1 MRVYK
6 AGEAVQ
12 ITCEGRTVP
21 GTVSVASSNGVSL
34 MLEFEA
40 VLAGHVAM
48 MPVVWDDQAQA
59 FRSVVGGVAVE
70 LAESQQEEGDCDG
83 AR

>member
-6 AGEAVQ
+6 VGDTVT

-21 GTVSVASSNGVSL
+21 GTVSVASANGVSL

-48 MPVVWDDQAQA
+48 MPVVWDGEVGA
-59 FRSVVGGVAVE
+59 FLSVVGGVKVE
-70 LAESQQEEGDCDG
+70 LGQAEPEED
-83 AR
+83 

>member
-6 AGEAVQ
+6 PGDAVQ

-21 GTVSVASSNGVSL
+21 GTVSLASGNGWAL

-40 VLAGHVAM
+40 ILAGHVAM
-48 MPVVWDDQAQA
+48 MQVLWDEERRT
-59 FRSVVGGVAVE
+59 FLSVVGSVAVE
-70 LAESQQEEGDCDG
+70 IGESRPGED
-83 AR
+83 

>member
-6 AGEAVQ
+6 PGDAVQ

-21 GTVSVASSNGVSL
+21 GTVSVATGNGVSL

-48 MPVVWDDQAQA
+48 MPVVWDEQAQT

-70 LAESQQEEGDCDG
+70 LAESLSEEEEED
-83 AR
+83 